1 MTVRKVEET
10 KESNPFIGKWYIYE
24 MEMWDEDY
32 FNMETI
38 AYVEIK
44 ANNQGSFQFGL
55 VTGELD
61 GYLEQIRDQ
70 ERFAFTWDGNDEMD
84 EANGSGWIRLINE
97 DKIEG
102 MINFHHGDKSL
113 FQATKE

>member
-1 MTVRKVEET
+1 MTLGKVEEP
-10 KESNPFIGKWYIYE
+10 KESNPFIGRWYIYE

-55 VTGELD
+55 VTG
-61 GYLEQIRDQ
+61 YLEGYFSVQ
-70 ERFAFTWDGNDEMD
+70 
-84 EANGSGWIRLINE
+84 
-97 DKIEG
+97 DK
-102 MINFHHGDKSL
+102 K
-113 FQATKE
+113 